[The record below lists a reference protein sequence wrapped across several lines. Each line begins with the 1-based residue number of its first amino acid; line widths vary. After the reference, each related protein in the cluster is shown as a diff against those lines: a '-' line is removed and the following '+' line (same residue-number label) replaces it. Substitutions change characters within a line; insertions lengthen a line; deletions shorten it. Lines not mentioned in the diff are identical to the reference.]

1 MCMKWIQESQIFKIY
16 GMIYKINTH
25 TTRFPKFLYDLKHT
39 IFVRLDKVSLDFYI
53 YQLFNNHTE
62 KLLDT
67 VVPLNYLMSKDT
79 SLIHWR
85 G

>member
-1 MCMKWIQESQIFKIY
+1 
-16 GMIYKINTH
+16 MIYKINTR
-25 TTRFPKFLYDLKHT
+25 TTRFPKFLYDLKRL
-39 IFVRLDKVSLDFYI
+39 IFVELDKISLDFYI

-79 SLIHWR
+79 SLILWGR
-85 G
+85 

>member
-1 MCMKWIQESQIFKIY
+1 
-16 GMIYKINTH
+16 MIYKINTH
-25 TTRFPKFLYDLKHT
+25 TTRFPKFLYDLKYT

-79 SLIHWR
+79 SLIVWGR
-85 G
+85 

>member
-1 MCMKWIQESQIFKIY
+1 
-16 GMIYKINTH
+16 MIYKINTH

-39 IFVRLDKVSLDFYI
+39 IFVRFDKVSLDFYI
-53 YQLFNNHTE
+53 YQLFNKHTE

-79 SLIHWR
+79 SLILWGR
-85 G
+85 

>member
-1 MCMKWIQESQIFKIY
+1 
-16 GMIYKINTH
+16 MIYKINTH

-53 YQLFNNHTE
+53 YQLFNIHTE

-79 SLIHWR
+79 SLILWGR
-85 G
+85 

>member
-1 MCMKWIQESQIFKIY
+1 
-16 GMIYKINTH
+16 MIYKINTY

-62 KLLDT
+62 RLLDT
-67 VVPLNYLMSKDT
+67 VVPLNLTNVKT
-79 SLIHWR
+79 LVIRWVWVN
-85 G
+85 

>member
-1 MCMKWIQESQIFKIY
+1 
-16 GMIYKINTH
+16 MIYKINTH

-62 KLLDT
+62 RLLDT
-67 VVPLNYLMSKDT
+67 VVTLNYFMSKDT
-79 SLIHWR
+79 SLIRWC
-85 G
+85 GELVSFTFFYNQ

>member
-1 MCMKWIQESQIFKIY
+1 
-16 GMIYKINTH
+16 MIYKINTH

-62 KLLDT
+62 RLLDT

-79 SLIHWR
+79 SLIL
-85 G
+85 GVGELVSFTFFYNNQCDF

>member
-1 MCMKWIQESQIFKIY
+1 
-16 GMIYKINTH
+16 MIYKINTY

-62 KLLDT
+62 RLLNT
-67 VVPLNYLMSKDT
+67 VVPLNYFMSKT
-79 SLIHWR
+79 LVILWGGELVSFTFFYNQ
-85 G
+85 

>member
-1 MCMKWIQESQIFKIY
+1 
-16 GMIYKINTH
+16 MIYKINTH
-25 TTRFPKFLYDLKHT
+25 TTRFPKFLYDLKYT

-79 SLIHWR
+79 SLILWGR
-85 G
+85 

>member
-1 MCMKWIQESQIFKIY
+1 
-16 GMIYKINTH
+16 MIYKINTH

-53 YQLFNNHTE
+53 YQLFNIHTE
-62 KLLDT
+62 RLLDT

-79 SLIHWR
+79 SLILWGR
-85 G
+85 